1 MTAPKSAAPRP
12 RRQGL
17 PTSLKIVAA
26 DEVRRQI
33 FEGQLRPGTRID
45 QDRIAEQ
52 LGISKLPVREAVIE
66 LSAEGIVQLEP
77 RRGAFVATLA
87 REDILDQ
94 YWMLGV
100 ISGMAAERAA
110 DRLTDADLDT
120 LTAMAAE
127 MESST
132 STETEELL
140 NHQFHRIIN
149 RATGS
154 RRLTA
159 EIKTL
164 SRAIPQ
170 GFYESHAGWRES
182 TTHDHHEI
190 VQALRERDGATA
202 RRLTEDHFRRGGDQA
217 VALLEAR
224 GFWSDTGE

>member
-1 MTAPKSAAPRP
+1 M
-12 RRQGL
+12 
-17 PTSLKIVAA
+17 KIVAA